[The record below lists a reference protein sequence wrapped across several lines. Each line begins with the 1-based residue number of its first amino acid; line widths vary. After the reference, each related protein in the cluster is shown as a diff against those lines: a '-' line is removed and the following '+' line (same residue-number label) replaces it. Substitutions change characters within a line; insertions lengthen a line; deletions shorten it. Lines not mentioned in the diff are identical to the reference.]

1 MGHLLVIESWVG
13 SMSRLLPRAIRE
25 GGHEFTFVTRDLH
38 HYLRAA
44 PADGPHPLLAAHN
57 VITADT
63 NDIDTLLPRLDRL
76 HGVFAFDGVVS
87 SCDYYLPAVARTA
100 ERLGLPGPT
109 AEAVRAACRKDLT
122 RRQLAEAGV
131 SGPHFAVCGDP
142 VQAAAAAREIG
153 YPLVVKPV
161 DLCGGM
167 LVREVRDARELELA
181 CRALSEFPL
190 NARGQDRSPVFLLE
204 ELLTGPEVSVETVSF
219 DGATHVVGVTDKS
232 IGGAPA
238 FIETGHMFPAAIGPA
253 QAGDAAETAVQA
265 IKALGLDQVVCH
277 TEIKLTP
284 AGPKV
289 VEVNPRPAGN
299 RITELVRHVTG
310 VDLAAAC
317 VDVALG
323 RTPDLTSRPTGV
335 RSAAIAFLLPE
346 ASGIL
351 TGIEGA
357 DGVRDQPEVLEI
369 TLAEP
374 GRTVRA
380 ATSNNEY
387 LGHVMTADTEGGDA
401 RRSAE
406 RLLAHLRPTY
416 EDCAA
421 EECAAEGRA
430 AEGRAAEECSTELSE
445 AAVSA

>member
-38 HYLRAA
+38 HYLRGAG
-44 PADGPHPLLAAHN
+44 ADGPHPLLAARN
-57 VITADT
+57 IITADT
-63 NDIDTLLPRLDRL
+63 NDMNALLPYLERL
-76 HGVFAFDGVVS
+76 HAVLGFDGVVS

-100 ERLGLPGPT
+100 ERLGLPGPA
-109 AEAVRAACRKDLT
+109 AESVEAACRKDLT
-122 RRQLAEAGV
+122 RRVLAEAAV
-131 SGPHFAVCGDP
+131 PGPRFAVCGD
-142 VQAAAAAREIG
+142 VAHALTAAREIG

-161 DLCGGM
+161 DLCAGM
-167 LVREVRDARELELA
+167 LVREVRDEGELEAA
-181 CRALSEFPL
+181 CRALAEFPV

-219 DGATHVVGVTDKS
+219 GGATHVVGVTDKS
-232 IGGAPA
+232 VGGAPA
-238 FIETGHMFPAAIGPA
+238 FIETGHMFPAGISPA
-253 QAGDAAETAVQA
+253 LEREAVDTAVAA
-265 IKALGLDQVVCH
+265 IKGLGLDHMVCH

-284 AGPKV
+284 QGPRV

-323 RTPDLTSRPTGV
+323 RTPDLTARVTGV
-335 RSAAIAFLLPE
+335 RSAAIVFLLPDTT
-346 ASGIL
+346 GTL
-351 TGIEGA
+351 TAIDGA
-357 DGVRDQPEVLEI
+357 DGLREEPEVLEL

-380 ATSNNEY
+380 VTSNNEY
-387 LGHVMTADTEGGDA
+387 LGHIMTADTQGGGA
-401 RRSAE
+401 RETAE
-406 RLLAHLRPTY
+406 RLLSRLRPRY
-416 EDCAA
+416 QECPAQECPAQERPA
-421 EECAAEGRA
+421 EECPAELP
-430 AEGRAAEECSTELSE
+430 S
-445 AAVSA
+445 AVPA

>member
-25 GGHEFTFVTRDLH
+25 DGHEFTFVTRDLH

-44 PADGPHPLLAAHN
+44 PAGDGPHPLLTARN

-63 NDIDTLLPRLDRL
+63 NDTAALLARLEGL
-76 HGVFAFDGVVS
+76 HAVLGFDAVVS
-87 SCDYYLPAVARTA
+87 SCDYYLPAVAHTA
-100 ERLGLPGPT
+100 RRLGLPGP
-109 AEAVRAACRKDLT
+109 APEAVEAACRKDLT
-122 RRQLAEAGV
+122 RRVLAEAGV
-131 SGPHFAVCGDP
+131 PGPRFALCEGAVE
-142 VQAAAAAREIG
+142 AAVAAREIG

-161 DLCGGM
+161 DLCAGM
-167 LVREVRDARELELA
+167 LVRAVRDEHELRLA
-181 CRALSEFPL
+181 CQAMAEFPV
-190 NARGQDRSPVFLLE
+190 NARGQERTPVILLE
-204 ELLTGPEVSVETVSF
+204 ELLHGPEVSVETVSF
-219 DGATHVVGVTDKS
+219 GGATHVVGVTDKS

-238 FIETGHMFPAAIGPA
+238 FIETGHMFPAGIEEALA
-253 QAGDAAETAVQA
+253 SEAAETALGA

-284 AGPKV
+284 DGPRL

-310 VDLAAAC
+310 VDLATAC

-323 RTPDLTSRPTGV
+323 RTPDLAPRPTGV
-335 RSAAIAFLLPE
+335 RSTAISFLLPDT
-346 ASGIL
+346 AGVL
-351 TGIEGA
+351 AGIEGA
-357 DGVRDQPEVLEI
+357 EAVRARPEVLEL

-387 LGHVMTADTEGGDA
+387 VGHVMTADTEGGGA
-401 RRSAE
+401 RASAE
-406 RLLAHLRPTY
+406 RLLADLRPCY
-416 EDCAA
+416 EPA
-421 EECAAEGRA
+421 
-430 AEGRAAEECSTELSE
+430 T
-445 AAVSA
+445 AVLA